1 MTAFNATTDE
11 KNSNSIQKL
20 KKKRKALGKD
30 GFSQM
35 VGTAWRQKIY
45 EQKSFLSILKRRA
58 ILTYLPSHTKLEMK
72 CVLGVL

>member
-11 KNSNSIQKL
+11 KNSKSIQKL
-20 KKKRKALGKD
+20 KKKKALGKD

-45 EQKSFLSILKRRA
+45 EQKSFLSILKRST
-58 ILTYLPSHTKLEMK
+58 ILT
-72 CVLGVL
+72 